1 MTALITKPNLTIS
14 RITAIVDKIIQED
27 SIYEELDRNDLIST
41 LSNLFNKLDPQ
52 ELKLLDDDE
61 FEKIVSRIMSI
72 KLIYGMLDDFTP
84 EEMARFDE
92 SVKRR

>member
-27 SIYEELDRNDLIST
+27 SIYEELDKNDIIST
-41 LSNLFNKLDPQ
+41 LSDLFNKFEPQ